1 MSLTAG
7 PAWQTIHLND
17 TPTRLLG
24 QGHRGNSMRLAAKW
38 HRSWTMLSDLSE
50 RGRVDSVRIDGEWVD
65 VVRLGQGEPIVLVPG
80 LAGSW
85 KLLVPLAQ
93 QLARHFEV
101 FIYGL
106 RGDRFHAGA
115 TESEV
120 RQSCEIGRYA
130 RDLATLLDDL
140 GVVFPAVFGVSFG
153 GAVALE
159 LAAEYP
165 DRLGALI
172 VHGAEAQFRPTIGST
187 IARRVLE
194 RFPLPNDNRFVNQFF
209 HLLYGSKPE
218 PSPLVDFVV
227 ERIWE
232 TDQTIMAHRL
242 AELET
247 FDISER
253 LWRIDVPTLVLAGS
267 RDVIIPAARQR
278 GLAEQIAGARFQ
290 LLENAGHV
298 GFLTHTTEVVKNV
311 RRHLRRV
318 GSVV

>member
-1 MSLTAG
+1 
-7 PAWQTIHLND
+7 
-17 TPTRLLG
+17 
-24 QGHRGNSMRLAAKW
+24 MRLAAKW
-38 HRSWTMLSDLSE
+38 RGSWSVLADGSD
-50 RGRVDSVRIDGEWVD
+50 RGRVEEACVDGEWVD
-65 VVRLGQGEPIVLVPG
+65 VVRLGDGEPIVLVPG

-93 QLARHFEV
+93 HLARHFEV
-101 FIYGL
+101 LIYGL
-106 RGDRFHAGA
+106 RGDRFHAGG

-120 RQSCEIGRYA
+120 RRSCEIGRHA
-130 RDLATLLDDL
+130 RDLASLLDQWGL
-140 GVVFPAVFGVSFG
+140 ESPTVFGVSFG
-153 GAVALE
+153 GAIALE
-159 LAAEYP
+159 LAAEFP
-165 DRLGALI
+165 ERVGALI

-194 RFPLPNDNRFVNQFF
+194 RFPLPSDNRFVNQFF

-253 LWRIDVPTLVLAGS
+253 LWRIEAPTLVLAGA
-267 RDVIIPAARQR
+267 RDVIISAARQR
-278 GLAEQIAGARFQ
+278 GLAEQIAGARFE

-298 GFLTHTTEVVKNV
+298 GFLTHTAEVVKNV

-318 GSVV
+318 AAAV